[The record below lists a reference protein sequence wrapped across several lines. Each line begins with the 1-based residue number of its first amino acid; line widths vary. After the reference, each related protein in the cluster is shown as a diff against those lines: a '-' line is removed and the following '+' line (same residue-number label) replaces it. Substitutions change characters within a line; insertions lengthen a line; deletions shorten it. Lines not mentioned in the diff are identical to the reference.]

1 MSEPVQ
7 DNARLKRKTG
17 KNTAPDSTAAETGP
31 AILFFS
37 GGTALRGLSRHLLR
51 HTRNSIHLITPFD
64 SGGSSASIRKAFHMP
79 AVGDLRNRLV
89 ALADPAI
96 YGQPEIFRL
105 LVHRLDATACNA
117 DLREQ
122 LSDLCSGR
130 HRLMSGIPLQDT
142 EVICRLLS
150 RLEAEL
156 PGDFDLRGASIG
168 NLLIAGDYLANGR
181 HLKAALTRF
190 SRLIGSRGTV
200 VPIVQDNLHLAAELE
215 DGTLLIGQHRIT
227 GKETRAITSPIERLW
242 LTSDAD
248 CPDPVTTRIRASVEK
263 LIEGADLICFPMG
276 SFYTS
281 LMANLLPSGV
291 GQAVANANCAKVYV
305 PNLGHDPEALGLS
318 LFEATRRLSR
328 VLEDDAGL
336 ANTTGRLLSHVLID
350 SSNGHYAGTLSK
362 DRFHRL
368 GVQLIDTP
376 MVTGQSAPLLDAEL
390 LIDKLMALV

>member
-7 DNARLKRKTG
+7 DNARLKRQTG
-17 KNTAPDSTAAETGP
+17 KSPAPNSTAAEAGP

-51 HTRNSIHLITPFD
+51 HTHNSIHLITPFD
-64 SGGSSASIRKAFHMP
+64 SGGSSASIRKAFDMP

-96 YGQPEIFRL
+96 SGRPEIFRL
-105 LVHRLDATACNA
+105 LVHRLDASACSA
-117 DLREQ
+117 DLHRQ

-130 HRLMSGIPLQDT
+130 HRLMSGLPLQDR

-150 RLEAEL
+150 HLEAKL
-156 PGDFDLRGASIG
+156 PGDFDLRGASVG
-168 NLLIAGDYLANGR
+168 NLLIAGDYLENGR

-190 SRLIGSRGTV
+190 SGLIGTRGTV

-215 DGTLLIGQHRIT
+215 DGTLLVGQHRIT
-227 GKETRAITSPIERLW
+227 GKETRAITSPIKRMW
-242 LTSDAD
+242 LTSDTD

-263 LIEGADLICFPMG
+263 LIQEADLICFPMG

-291 GQAVANANCAKVYV
+291 GKAVANAKCAKVYV

-318 LFEATRRLSR
+318 LFEATRRLLN

-336 ANTTGRLLSHVLID
+336 ANTTGRLLNHVLVD
-350 SSNGHYAGTLSK
+350 SKSGHYPGTLSQE
-362 DRFHRL
+362 RLHRL
-368 GVQLIDTP
+368 GVNLIDTP
-376 MVTGQSAPLLDAEL
+376 MVTVQSAPLLDEEL
-390 LIDKLMALV
+390 LIGKLTALV